1 MQKLL
6 EVINISSFKTTKITN
21 PYNETDEVLELN
33 INDGAV
39 YRLNNVIKV
48 SGTYTF
54 SIWYKTNKNTTITLR
69 ILGNESQISSTTS
82 WQKFVKTVTI
92 NSVTEQNNDIDIE
105 VTSGAIGYFYE
116 AFLSE
121 GVSDT
126 SWSPAP
132 EDIDENVESVRS
144 EFKQTAEEINT
155 SVKNIKGDVSNLNI
169 QIGKIEQSVKD
180 NKGNISSLTTTVD
193 GIKGTVEK
201 QGESISNINQKADK
215 ISQDVTSVRNDLS
228 SKITQTAE
236 QINQKVDDVKSELS
250 SDITQTAGQISQ
262 EVTNVRNDLTSKIT
276 QTEKKISQE
285 IKDVN
290 DNLSSRIDQTAGSI
304 TSTVKSE
311 IDKIAI
317 GGRNIAV
324 GTSVSKENSRS
335 CDYHV
340 SSVVFETG
348 DYTVS
353 FYAKA
358 SKHETASVY
367 LNDDSGANRIGIIFS
382 SEINL
387 TEEYQK
393 FTFTKKNNKE
403 YSGDVNGIVIRI
415 YGKTETDN
423 TISVKELKL
432 EIGNKATDWS
442 PAPEDVEEDIDNAQS
457 AADDA
462 KDKADS
468 TEERVTASES
478 KIEQLSDSIST
489 MVTDKNGN
497 SLMTQTGDGWT
508 FNMGTIEDTL
518 DDAKQTLKDLEG
530 DMGVVDS
537 TLSQLESLTNDL
549 GKKTAYINMT
559 TDDSG
564 APCLELGKSDSAFKV
579 RISNTSVDFIEGS
592 VRIAYISN
600 RALYIERAI
609 IKNEFQIGDNGGF
622 IFRKRSSGNMC
633 VRWVGGVD

>member
-1 MQKLL
+1 M
-6 EVINISSFKTTKITN
+6 SSYKESDLTT
-21 PYNETDEVLELN
+21 PYNTIDKVLELN
-33 INDGAV
+33 ITDNSVYKLNDI
-39 YRLNNVIKV
+39 IKV
-48 SGTYTF
+48 PSTYTF
-54 SIWYKTNKNTTITLR
+54 SIWYKAKNESMVSFD
-69 ILGNESQISSTTS
+69 ILGNKEQVSSNIN
-82 WQKFVKTVTI
+82 WQKYIETVTI
-92 NSVTEQNNDIDIE
+92 DQITDENNYISIGLDPNN
-105 VTSGAIGYFYE
+105 VGYFYE
-116 AFLSE
+116 AYLSE
-121 GVSDT
+121 GELNVAWT
-126 SWSPAP
+126 PAP
-132 EDIDENVESVRS
+132 EDVEEEFYEVRS
-144 EFKQTAEEINT
+144 EIKQTAERIDLTVED
-155 SVKNIKGDVSNLNI
+155 IKGNISNINI

-180 NKGNISSLTTTVD
+180 NEGNISSLATTVD

-201 QGESISNINQKADK
+201 QGESISNIDQKADK
-215 ISQDVTSVRNDLS
+215 ISQDVTNVRNDLN

-262 EVTNVRNDLTSKIT
+262 EVTDVRNDLTSKIT
-276 QTEKKISQE
+276 QTEKRISQE

-317 GGRNIAV
+317 GGRNLLFDSNVEVTNSDYNIAQYTMSEKMIV
-324 GTSVSKENSRS
+324 EETYSCTLWGKLGAGKEKFGLWLDGGSINIAYLKDNGDGTYSATFTGKAGTSDQSTI
-335 CDYHV
+335 HV
-340 SSVVFETG
+340 YVVASSV
-348 DYTVS
+348 TVES
-353 FYAKA
+353 
-358 SKHETASVY
+358 T
-367 LNDDSGANRIGIIFS
+367 I
-382 SEINL
+382 
-387 TEEYQK
+387 
-393 FTFTKKNNKE
+393 TK
-403 YSGDVNGIVIRI
+403 I
-415 YGKTETDN
+415 
-423 TISVKELKL
+423 KL
-432 EIGNKATDWS
+432 EKGTKATDWT

-497 SLMTQTGDGWT
+497 SLMTQTGNGWT
-508 FNMGTIEDTL
+508 FNMGAIEDTL

-564 APCLELGKSDSAFKV
+564 SPCLELGKSDSAFKV

-622 IFRKRSSGNMC
+622 IFRKRSSGNMGI
-633 VRWVGGVD
+633 RWVGGVD

>member
-1 MQKLL
+1 M
-6 EVINISSFKTTKITN
+6 VFISSFKIVKITD
-21 PYNETDEVLELN
+21 PYNKSDNVLELD
-33 INDGAV
+33 INDDSV
-39 YRLNNVIKV
+39 YKLNDVIKIP
-48 SGTYTF
+48 STYTF
-54 SIWYKTNKNTTITLR
+54 SIWYKTKNESMISFDV
-69 ILGNESQISSTTS
+69 LGNKEQVSSNTN
-82 WQKFVKTVTI
+82 WQKYMETVTI
-92 NSVTEQNNDIDIE
+92 DQITNENNYISIGLDPNN
-105 VTSGAIGYFYE
+105 VGYFYE
-116 AFLSE
+116 AYLSE
-121 GVSDT
+121 GELNT
-126 SWSPAP
+126 GWTPAP
-132 EDIDENVESVRS
+132 EDVEEEFYEVRS
-144 EFKQTAEEINT
+144 EIKQTAERINLT
-155 SVKNIKGDVSNLNI
+155 VEDIKGNISNLNI

-215 ISQDVTSVRNDLS
+215 ISQDVTNVRNDLS

-324 GTSVSKENSRS
+324 GTSVSKENSRN
-335 CDYHV
+335 CNYHV

-457 AADDA
+457 TADDA

-564 APCLELGKSDSAFKV
+564 APCLELGKSDSVFKV

-622 IFRKRSSGNMC
+622 IFRKRSSGNMS
-633 VRWVGGVD
+633 VRWVGGVE